1 MVHKALSHE
10 PPKHMWFAQGPL
22 HFDAA
27 IVKKWLVSIFF
38 LQMILF
44 FYIAAEEK
52 QPQDILL

>member
-1 MVHKALSHE
+1 
-10 PPKHMWFAQGPL
+10 MWFAQGPL

-27 IVKKWLVSIFF
+27 IVKNGWLAFFF
-38 LQMILF
+38 LQMIFF

>member
-1 MVHKALSHE
+1 
-10 PPKHMWFAQGPL
+10 MWFAQGPL